1 MVKKSWEKKVDN
13 KGFTLVELI
22 VVLVIL
28 AILAAIL
35 VPALLGYIDRA
46 RGSQLLLNGK
56 SVLTAAQAEASNAY
70 GTAKGKDTIKTK
82 MTKEVCEKVAA
93 TADTPNGSGAVFG
106 TGVDPAYA
114 SSDQHAAWTIK
125 YVIYY
130 EGESAVY
137 YDGDTSSWVEG
148 LVYKSGTLYKEDGT
162 TAYTNKLSTNCGGYS
177 KDNDGKVTGTAWT
190 GTDPT

>member
-70 GTAKGKDTIKTK
+70 GTAKGDDTINTK
-82 MTKEVCEKVAA
+82 FTADVCKRVGV
-93 TADTPNGSGAVFG
+93 TADTPDKSGAYFT
-106 TGVDPAYA
+106 TGVAGAKATADN
-114 SSDQHAAWTIK
+114 HAAWTIK
-125 YVIYY
+125 YVAYW
-130 EGESAVY
+130 EGDAGVFF
-137 YDGDTSSWVEG
+137 DGSSWQEG
-148 LVYKSGTLYKEDGT
+148 MTATEAQDALKAKYAKYGSYTNNAGTFTG
-162 TAYTNKLSTNCGGYS
+162 TAYTA
-177 KDNDGKVTGTAWT
+177 D
-190 GTDPT
+190 